1 MRETVFGSDFGQLMA
16 FINSTVLYWMSFL
29 HCADKNGWKLSTN
42 FDEECLQGKC
52 RNYKE
57 HNHVFLEMAWE
68 QALFINYSGR
78 AFLCPRE
85 DWRPRGEVCWGSGI
99 NNYRYQTPYRPLT
112 NFIFL
117 KASYLTVGEETIV
130 PNSQWWEAPR
140 ALFLRELEKKNFL
153 FSHRHLL

>member
-1 MRETVFGSDFGQLMA
+1 MSFQYLYDFSSASAVKWGERGRLNEAGWMRQTVFGSGFGQLMA

-85 DWRPRGEVCWGSGI
+85 DWRRRGEVCWGSGI

-112 NFIFL
+112 N
-117 KASYLTVGEETIV
+117 S
-130 PNSQWWEAPR
+130 
-140 ALFLRELEKKNFL
+140 LFLR
-153 FSHRHLL
+153 RHT